1 MLTPNPYTHLELRL
15 PVHGRTRNLSQGGL
29 GEPQRGVGG
38 CSFWSQGLTED
49 RNKARVRGQSGAN
62 VSLGIGLR
70 MELGVRLG
78 WGQPKDRN

>member
-1 MLTPNPYTHLELRL
+1 MGE
-15 PVHGRTRNLSQGGL
+15 QGTCPREAWESPSG
-29 GEPQRGVGG
+29 GWGG